1 MIAIESLAHT
11 YPTGQQIHFADATFT
26 DNENWLILGDS
37 GSGKSTLLNIMTG
50 LLSPTSGKV
59 ILNQTDLYK
68 LGNKLDRFRAQY
80 MGIVFQK
87 PYFIQSLTVSEN
99 LKLTQSLA
107 GLKTN
112 NHRILEVLEGLA
124 LADKKTSYT
133 KDLSVG
139 QLQRL
144 SIARAILNRP
154 AIIFADEPTASLD
167 DRNTERV
174 MELLINQAG
183 KEKADLI
190 VATHDKRV
198 KDAITN
204 IYQVNGGSQ

>member
-1 MIAIESLAHT
+1 MIAIEALAHT
-11 YPTGQQIHFADATFT
+11 YPTGQQIHFANATFL

-50 LLSPTSGKV
+50 LLSPTNGKV
-59 ILNQTDLYK
+59 TLNGTDLYE
-68 LGNKLDRFRAQY
+68 LGSKLDKFRAQH
-80 MGIVFQK
+80 MGIIFQK

-107 GLKTN
+107 GFKTN
-112 NHRILEVLEGLA
+112 NHRISEVLEGLA
-124 LADKKTSYT
+124 LADKKNSFT
-133 KDLSVG
+133 KELSVG

-144 SIARAILNRP
+144 SIARAVLNKP

-167 DRNTERV
+167 DKNTERV
-174 MELLINQAG
+174 LELLINQAG
-183 KEKADLI
+183 KERAGLI

-198 KDAITN
+198 KDAIAN
-204 IYQVNGGSQ
+204 IYYVNGGNQ